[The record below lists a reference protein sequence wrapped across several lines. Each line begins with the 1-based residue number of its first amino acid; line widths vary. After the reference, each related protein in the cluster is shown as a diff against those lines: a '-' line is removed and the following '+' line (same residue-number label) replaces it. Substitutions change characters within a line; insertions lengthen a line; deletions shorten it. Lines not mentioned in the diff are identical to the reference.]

1 MKIGFIGLGN
11 VGGKLAGSLLRN
23 NFDLTVRDLDE
34 NLTNSL
40 KDLGAKVAKSPKEL
54 AEQSDLIITSLPS
67 PEVSAEVME
76 SEDGILNGLSE
87 KKIWLEMST
96 TDENEV
102 KRLGKKVIEKK
113 AIPLDGPVSGGCH
126 RAATGNIA
134 IFVGGER
141 KAFEKIL
148 PALTVMG
155 RKILHTGELGTASV
169 LKVITNYLA
178 SAHLVALGEA
188 WTVAKKSNLDLAK
201 TYKGIAISSGN
212 SFVHETES
220 QVILNGSY
228 NINFTMDLVLK
239 DTSLFDNLAKKLNA
253 PLEISPQIVEIFKDG
268 QKKYGSRAWSSMIVK
283 RMEDLN
289 NINFPSD
296 IKKLNDEE
304 LKVLSE
310 EVRSEMI
317 DAVSKTGGHLG
328 AGLGVVELTVA
339 IHATFDT
346 PHDRLIWDV
355 GHQAYPHKI
364 LTGRKNKIHTIRQKE
379 GLAPFPAISESEFD
393 AFGVGHSSTSISA
406 ALGMTIGSNDKA
418 LAVIGD
424 GALTAGMAVDA
435 NVLIF
440 ERIREEIKLNKG
452 PARAI
457 ELGYEKALS
466 AIIDANITTFI
477 TAVILFAIGSG
488 PVRGFSVTLGLGII
502 TSVFTAIFVTRLLI
516 VIWFERRRPRKVEV

>member
-1 MKIGFIGLGN
+1 
-11 VGGKLAGSLLRN
+11 LLRN

-34 NLTNSL
+34 RLTKPL

-54 AEQSDLIITSLPS
+54 AEQTDLIITSLPS

-76 SEDGILNGLSE
+76 GSDGIINGLSE
-87 KKIWLEMST
+87 NKIWLEMST

-102 KRLGKKVIEKK
+102 KRLGEKVIAKK
-113 AIPLDGPVSGGCH
+113 SIPMDGPVSGGCH

-155 RKILHTGELGTASV
+155 RKVLHTGELGSASV

-178 SAHLVALGEA
+178 SVHLVALGEA
-188 WTVAKKSNLDLAK
+188 WTIAKKSNLDLAK

-239 DTSLFDNLAKKLNA
+239 DTGLFDNLAKKLNA

-289 NINFPSD
+289 NINFRANGFP
-296 IKKLNDEE
+296 DELIDNE
-304 LKVLSE
+304 PE
-310 EVRSEMI
+310 E
-317 DAVSKTGGHLG
+317 K
-328 AGLGVVELTVA
+328 
-339 IHATFDT
+339 
-346 PHDRLIWDV
+346 
-355 GHQAYPHKI
+355 
-364 LTGRKNKIHTIRQKE
+364 
-379 GLAPFPAISESEFD
+379 
-393 AFGVGHSSTSISA
+393 
-406 ALGMTIGSNDKA
+406 
-418 LAVIGD
+418 
-424 GALTAGMAVDA
+424 
-435 NVLIF
+435 
-440 ERIREEIKLNKG
+440 
-452 PARAI
+452 
-457 ELGYEKALS
+457 GYE
-466 AIIDANITTFI
+466 I
-477 TAVILFAIGSG
+477 
-488 PVRGFSVTLGLGII
+488 
-502 TSVFTAIFVTRLLI
+502 
-516 VIWFERRRPRKVEV
+516 

>member
-34 NLTNSL
+34 TLTNSL
-40 KDLGAKVAKSPKEL
+40 KDLGARVAKSPKEL
-54 AEQSDLIITSLPS
+54 AENSDLIITSLPS

-76 SEDGILNGLSE
+76 ADDGIINGLSE
-87 KKIWLEMST
+87 NKIWLEMST

-113 AIPLDGPVSGGCH
+113 AIPMDGPVSGGCH

-178 SAHLVALGEA
+178 SVHLVALGEA

-289 NINFPSD
+289 NINFRANGFP
-296 IKKLNDEE
+296 DELVDNE
-304 LKVLSE
+304 PE
-310 EVRSEMI
+310 E
-317 DAVSKTGGHLG
+317 K
-328 AGLGVVELTVA
+328 
-339 IHATFDT
+339 
-346 PHDRLIWDV
+346 
-355 GHQAYPHKI
+355 
-364 LTGRKNKIHTIRQKE
+364 
-379 GLAPFPAISESEFD
+379 
-393 AFGVGHSSTSISA
+393 
-406 ALGMTIGSNDKA
+406 
-418 LAVIGD
+418 
-424 GALTAGMAVDA
+424 
-435 NVLIF
+435 
-440 ERIREEIKLNKG
+440 
-452 PARAI
+452 
-457 ELGYEKALS
+457 GYE
-466 AIIDANITTFI
+466 I
-477 TAVILFAIGSG
+477 
-488 PVRGFSVTLGLGII
+488 
-502 TSVFTAIFVTRLLI
+502 
-516 VIWFERRRPRKVEV
+516 

>member
-23 NFDLTVRDLDE
+23 NFDVTVRDIDE
-34 NLTNSL
+34 SLTNSF
-40 KDLGAKVAKSPKEL
+40 KGLGAKITKSPKEL

-87 KKIWLEMST
+87 NKISLEMST
-96 TDENEV
+96 TDEDEV
-102 KRLGKKVIEKK
+102 KRLGNKVISKK

-134 IFVGGER
+134 IFVGGDR

-155 RKILHTGELGTASV
+155 RKVLHTGELGSASI

-178 SAHLVALGEA
+178 SVHLVALGEA

-201 TYKGIAISSGN
+201 TFKGIAVSSGN

-239 DTSLFDNLAKKLNA
+239 DTGLFDNLAKKLNA
-253 PLEISPQIVEIFKDG
+253 PLEISPKIVEIFKDG

-289 NINFPSD
+289 KIDFRAKGFP
-296 IKKLNDEE
+296 DELVDNE
-304 LKVLSE
+304 PE
-310 EVRSEMI
+310 E
-317 DAVSKTGGHLG
+317 K
-328 AGLGVVELTVA
+328 
-339 IHATFDT
+339 
-346 PHDRLIWDV
+346 
-355 GHQAYPHKI
+355 
-364 LTGRKNKIHTIRQKE
+364 
-379 GLAPFPAISESEFD
+379 
-393 AFGVGHSSTSISA
+393 
-406 ALGMTIGSNDKA
+406 
-418 LAVIGD
+418 
-424 GALTAGMAVDA
+424 
-435 NVLIF
+435 
-440 ERIREEIKLNKG
+440 
-452 PARAI
+452 
-457 ELGYEKALS
+457 GYE
-466 AIIDANITTFI
+466 I
-477 TAVILFAIGSG
+477 
-488 PVRGFSVTLGLGII
+488 
-502 TSVFTAIFVTRLLI
+502 
-516 VIWFERRRPRKVEV
+516 